1 MLAEESSLKREEH
14 SVSLLLSHTQVA
26 VRRDTNNTGTR
37 SFPKTGDIILS
48 MWHEACTDQLSFP
61 QEVSSKPQRDVNNP
75 FHSQRNVSV
84 TMQSKSFLT
93 DQCY

>member
-1 MLAEESSLKREEH
+1 
-14 SVSLLLSHTQVA
+14 
-26 VRRDTNNTGTR
+26 
-37 SFPKTGDIILS
+37 

-84 TMQSKSFLT
+84 TMQSKGFLT